1 MKTIFDLLKETVTE
15 WQNDKASRLAAALAY
30 YTIFSIAPLL
40 IVVVAIAGL
49 VAGQEAAMGMLDE
62 QIQGLVGRES
72 ADFIQEMLKNARQ
85 PEGNIIATIIGLAT
99 LLLGAIG
106 VFGQLKDAL
115 NTVWGIQPKPTNG
128 IIAFLKGNL
137 LSFTMVLGIGFLL
150 MVSLVL
156 SAILAAVSA
165 FTNSLIPG
173 AEFLMQIVN
182 FLIGFGIT
190 TLLFAMIYKILPDTD
205 IAWRDVWVGAAI
217 TSLLF
222 SLGRFLIGLYLGNST
237 IGSTYG
243 AAGSLAV
250 ILVWVYY
257 SAQLLL
263 LGAEFTQV
271 FARRHG
277 SFAPAA
283 PENKT
288 PEEKQPKTIR
298 VKANPSDS
306 QLIPAYVLAQTTQE
320 FQREPPVIDF
330 EEEVEIERPEPTAR
344 PMLGFIGSM
353 LAVAGAAFGL
363 LKVLNREKAD

>member
-1 MKTIFDLLKETVTE
+1 MKTIFDLLKETVSE
-15 WQNDKASRLAAALAY
+15 WQADKASRLAAALAY

-40 IVVVAIAGL
+40 IVVVAIAGF
-49 VAGQEAAMGMLDE
+49 VAGQDAAMGLLDE

-85 PEGNIIATIIGLAT
+85 PEGNLLASIIGLAT

-106 VFGQLKDAL
+106 LFGQLKDAL
-115 NTVWGIQPKPTNG
+115 NTVWGIEPKPTNG
-128 IIAFLKGNL
+128 ILNFLRGNL

-156 SAILAAVSA
+156 SAILAAVSN
-165 FTNSLIPG
+165 FTNSLLPG

-182 FLIGFGIT
+182 FMIGFGIT
-190 TLLFAMIYKILPDTD
+190 TLLFAMIYKVLPDTS

-271 FARRHG
+271 FARRYG
-277 SFAPAA
+277 SFAPV
-283 PENKT
+283 PEKKSAQ
-288 PEEKQPKTIR
+288 EKEAEAESAKPKTQ
-298 VKANPSDS
+298 DS
-306 QLIPAYVLAQTTQE
+306 EQLIPAYVLAQSKDE
-320 FQREPPVIDF
+320 FQHEPPIIDY
-330 EEEVEIERPEPTAR
+330 EEQVKIEQPEPSSR

-363 LKVLNREKAD
+363 LRVLSRQRED